1 MRRIPLG
8 RHTVRL
14 ETLDNGLEVL
24 ILADPDSPVTAFHT
38 WFKVGSRHERP
49 GKTGLAHLFEHLMFG
64 ETENLRHG
72 EFDRR
77 IEAVGASMNAAT
89 WLDWTYYHETFLPE
103 HLPMMAELEAERMAR
118 LTLEEEQVRREKE
131 VVANERRFRVE
142 NSVEGAASELLWKDA
157 FRVHP
162 YHHPTIGWMDDILG
176 FTVEDCRTFYRT
188 YYAPNNAALV
198 VVGPVDEERTLDL
211 FRRTH
216 GWMKP
221 QPIPPPPDVVEPPQE
236 GERAQRLPWPTPT
249 RKICVAWRSP
259 ELAHPDHA
267 ALTVLAQV
275 WFGGRSGRLQRR
287 LVHDGEIATDL
298 QGGPGSFHDPSLFEI
313 WADLR
318 EGRTH
323 EEALAAIDAELARL
337 AEAPPE
343 PAELETAR
351 NQVLLGFRSA
361 LETAAGRA
369 DRLGF
374 FHVTVGDVGAIERR
388 QRELLAVGA
397 EDVRAVARKYLIPK
411 ARNVLRVDPTEA
423 AS

>member
-38 WFKVGSRHERP
+38 WFKVGSRHDRP

-64 ETENLRHG
+64 ETENLAHG

-103 HLPMMAELEAERMAR
+103 HLPMIAELEAERMAR
-118 LTLEEEQVRREKE
+118 LRLEEEPVRREKE

-142 NSVEGAASELLWKDA
+142 NSVEGAASERLWKEA

-162 YHHPTIGWMDDILG
+162 YGHPTIGWMEDIVG

-211 FRRTH
+211 VRRTH

-236 GERAQRLPWPTPT
+236 GERSQRLPWPTPT
-249 RKICVAWRSP
+249 RKTCLAWRAP
-259 ELAHPDHA
+259 GLAHPDHP
-267 ALTVLAQV
+267 ALVVLAQV
-275 WFGGRSGRLQRR
+275 LFGGRSGRLQRR
-287 LVHDGEIATDL
+287 LVHDGEIAADL
-298 QGGPGSFHDPSLFEI
+298 QGGPGSFRDPSLFEI
-313 WADLR
+313 WVDLR

-323 EEALAAIDAELARL
+323 EEALAAIEAELGRL

-351 NQVLLGFRSA
+351 NQVLLRFRSA

-369 DRLGF
+369 DRIGF

-397 EDVRAVARKYLIPK
+397 EDVRAAARKYLVP
-411 ARNVLRVDPTEA
+411 ATRNVLLVDPAEA
-423 AS
+423 PS

>member
-38 WFKVGSRHERP
+38 WFKVGSRHDRP

-64 ETENLRHG
+64 ETENLAHG

-103 HLPMMAELEAERMAR
+103 HLPMIAELEAERMAR
-118 LTLEEEQVRREKE
+118 LRLEEEPVRREKE

-142 NSVEGAASELLWKDA
+142 NSVEGAASERLWKEA

-162 YHHPTIGWMDDILG
+162 YGHPTIGWMEDIVG

-211 FRRTH
+211 VRRTH

-236 GERAQRLPWPTPT
+236 GERSQRLPWPTPT
-249 RKICVAWRSP
+249 RKTCLAWRAP
-259 ELAHPDHA
+259 ELAHPDHP
-267 ALTVLAQV
+267 ALVVLAQV
-275 WFGGRSGRLQRR
+275 LFGGRSGRLQRR
-287 LVHDGEIATDL
+287 LVHDGEIAADL
-298 QGGPGSFHDPSLFEI
+298 QGGPGSFRDPSLFEI
-313 WADLR
+313 WVDLR

-323 EEALAAIDAELARL
+323 EEALAAIEAELGRL

-351 NQVLLGFRSA
+351 NQVLLRFRSA

-369 DRLGF
+369 DRIGF

-397 EDVRAVARKYLIPK
+397 EDVRAAARKYLVP
-411 ARNVLRVDPTEA
+411 ATRNVLLVDPAEA
-423 AS
+423 PS